1 VPESPETWI
10 SEIEGVEGPHWL
22 NKLADE
28 EDEDEDEDEGILPAG
43 GGTEALEGSRA
54 RGGSEAPEGSQ
65 VPGGVRVAPYI
76 IVDDEENGAPQG
88 GSVPPGPQEGER
100 APGGGLEAP
109 QEPVALEGPTEPRP
123 AAGAEAERSAEASR
137 AETTIG
143 APVPSPGET
152 GARPVTPS
160 ALGGA
165 QGAPSSQKSAAPWV
179 R

>member
-43 GGTEALEGSRA
+43 VGTEALEGSRA

-76 IVDDEENGAPQG
+76 IVDDEENGAP
-88 GSVPPGPQEGER
+88 
-100 APGGGLEAP
+100 
-109 QEPVALEGPTEPRP
+109 
-123 AAGAEAERSAEASR
+123 
-137 AETTIG
+137 
-143 APVPSPGET
+143 
-152 GARPVTPS
+152 
-160 ALGGA
+160 
-165 QGAPSSQKSAAPWV
+165 
-179 R
+179 